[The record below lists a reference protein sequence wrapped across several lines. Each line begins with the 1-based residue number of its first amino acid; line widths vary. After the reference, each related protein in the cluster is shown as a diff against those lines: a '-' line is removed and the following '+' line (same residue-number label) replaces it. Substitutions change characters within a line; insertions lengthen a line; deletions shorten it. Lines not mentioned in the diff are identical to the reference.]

1 MISSMKTML
10 NGMKTVTKTKKV
22 GNNMNKSKTIKFALQ
37 GQDNYFIVEAPA
49 DITLE
54 QLLKQCDKIE
64 PEWGSSGIYTAE
76 DTDTVGIKIG
86 YDSIELLPISYDFCG
101 KPIYENCTI
110 KGQDEKSKQNDKDI
124 TD

>member
-64 PEWGSSGIYTAE
+64 PDWGSSGIYTAK
-76 DTDTVGIKIG
+76 DNDTVGIRIG
-86 YDSIELLPISYDFCG
+86 YDSIELVPIGYSDYG
-101 KPIYENCTI
+101 EPYYESCTI